1 MQLQLDIHKDTF
13 TIWLELSASEGR
25 EESKIVSVLQRIV
38 VWMLRASIHHNV
50 LTPTGSAQG
59 GDQGPTE
66 GVVGSVH
73 KYLASSLSTNK

>member
-1 MQLQLDIHKDTF
+1 MACT
-13 TIWLELSASEGR
+13 
-25 EESKIVSVLQRIV
+25 VLKSLVQVRGGKNQDSFCLARIV

>member
-1 MQLQLDIHKDTF
+1 
-13 TIWLELSASEGR
+13 
-25 EESKIVSVLQRIV
+25 
-38 VWMLRASIHHNV
+38 MLRASIHHNV

-59 GDQGPTE
+59 GDQGPTK